1 MSTTSHKSPR
11 HNKSPRVI
19 EDHRLTGEQESYQAR
34 AAQETLK
41 NLQTVL
47 SSSNALSTD
56 VIADALIKAEEV
68 LVSESRR
75 PGLDTETR
83 KTLHDIA
90 QLLGSTQAM
99 TRHKDLGDRLIR
111 ISDELQQALNEA
123 NLPETSA
130 VSRKATKHA
139 INFVEVWRPV
149 FQMLIR
155 SREFRELIVDSTK
168 IFRSTLLRGQS
179 GIGSSLETK
188 FLDGAGVT
196 EMTKHVTTESTSS
209 WKGQEGEIQIDLY
222 EEEWELLQDDVTRV
236 LVSLH
241 RHPAF
246 KDAIERL
253 FRLLEMTRDSV
264 TEVGTHQES
273 AQPHARKAKLETE
286 ELIASFAG
294 SATLRR
300 FETTLRNLIITIDK
314 DATARAYLKELQA
327 FILTSKAEDEYREHI
342 HLLAQRGRTLVAEYK
357 YSDVLGDFLTAT
369 EELIT
374 NISNDEFV
382 EVLRNHAA
390 IVTSDLSYVD
400 SEGRTKIDTE
410 MLMKL
415 QSSLLPAL
423 AESLKYIPL
432 PRIESSDAK
441 REFALD
447 NIVICA
453 YDILPDNLR
462 FRVEA
467 DSEIGLR
474 ELTSK
479 GSGTRLIVTLRNIRT
494 EVKDIQ
500 FYFKR
505 KTFPSVS
512 EQGRVTLRIGK
523 EGAHLTIIF
532 QIVQLQNETVP
543 RFSHGEAHFDI
554 TNMDIEFDKSTL
566 KHDKLVPLMT
576 SLFKKRVQRQI
587 ETNVESNLEKLMN
600 TWGER
605 ITQAFVSVN
614 RPLLRPG
621 LDHARQVIQS
631 SPVGQIYEKRQEK
644 LE

>member
-1 MSTTSHKSPR
+1 
-11 HNKSPRVI
+11 
-19 EDHRLTGEQESYQAR
+19 
-34 AAQETLK
+34 
-41 NLQTVL
+41 
-47 SSSNALSTD
+47 
-56 VIADALIKAEEV
+56 
-68 LVSESRR
+68 
-75 PGLDTETR
+75 
-83 KTLHDIA
+83 
-90 QLLGSTQAM
+90 
-99 TRHKDLGDRLIR
+99 
-111 ISDELQQALNEA
+111 
-123 NLPETSA
+123 
-130 VSRKATKHA
+130 
-139 INFVEVWRPV
+139 
-149 FQMLIR
+149 
-155 SREFRELIVDSTK
+155 
-168 IFRSTLLRGQS
+168 
-179 GIGSSLETK
+179 
-188 FLDGAGVT
+188 
-196 EMTKHVTTESTSS
+196 
-209 WKGQEGEIQIDLY
+209 
-222 EEEWELLQDDVTRV
+222 
-236 LVSLH
+236 
-241 RHPAF
+241 
-246 KDAIERL
+246 
-253 FRLLEMTRDSV
+253 
-264 TEVGTHQES
+264 
-273 AQPHARKAKLETE
+273 
-286 ELIASFAG
+286 
-294 SATLRR
+294 
-300 FETTLRNLIITIDK
+300 
-314 DATARAYLKELQA
+314 
-327 FILTSKAEDEYREHI
+327 
-342 HLLAQRGRTLVAEYK
+342 
-357 YSDVLGDFLTAT
+357 
-369 EELIT
+369 
-374 NISNDEFV
+374 
-382 EVLRNHAA
+382 
-390 IVTSDLSYVD
+390 
-400 SEGRTKIDTE
+400 
-410 MLMKL
+410 MKL

-621 LDHARQVIQS
+621 LDHARQAIHS